1 MSGLTDNMASMAFV
15 GNVPYAANVY
25 PGEVTQGF
33 TVAPVC
39 P

>member
-1 MSGLTDNMASMAFV
+1 MSLVDGTVTAV
-15 GNVPYAANVY
+15 GETHAANVY

-33 TVAPVC
+33 TSAPVC